1 MTGHA
6 GKGCSSEMFKGLAE
20 LRKDYFYQMKT
31 SIKNTIILFITKLL
45 KCCKISW
52 HVRPSKPIGPS
63 LTFACK
69 DSA

>member
-31 SIKNTIILFITKLL
+31 SIKTQLFYLL
-45 KCCKISW
+45 QN
-52 HVRPSKPIGPS
+52 
-63 LTFACK
+63 F
-69 DSA
+69 

>member
-6 GKGCSSEMFKGLAE
+6 GKGCSSEMFKGLEE

-52 HVRPSKPIGPS
+52 RVRTS
-63 LTFACK
+63 
-69 DSA
+69 